1 MDPLIITLDGP
12 AGSGKSSIAR
22 SLAQRLGLEFLDT
35 GAMYRGITAQCLDDG
50 IDPRLSAAV
59 VEEFARDCT
68 IRFDWKTDPPRLFI
82 NNRDVTHRL
91 RDSDVTGCVSEV
103 AAISEVRRVLVQ
115 EQRHIGRLHPRLVTE
130 GRDQGSVVFPL
141 AQVKFF
147 LTASPQVRAARRA
160 QQLRD
165 AGRDADERQILQQI
179 VSRDQRDSSRKDGP
193 LIKPADAEE
202 IDTSSMSLEQVLD
215 LLEQRVRARM
225 KTEIPPPTPPFEGG
239 VKATAQRVE
248 MTR

>member
-12 AGSGKSSIAR
+12 AGSGKSSVAR
-22 SLAQRLGLEFLDT
+22 QLAKRLGVEFLDT

-50 IDPRLSAAV
+50 IDPRSHSQI
-59 VEEFARDCT
+59 VEEFARDCM

-130 GRDQGSVVFPL
+130 GRDQGSVVFPQ
-141 AQVKFF
+141 AQFKFF
-147 LTASPQVRAARRA
+147 ITASPQVRAMRRA
-160 QQLRD
+160 EQLRA
-165 AGRDADERQILQQI
+165 AGRDADERVILQQI
-179 VSRDQRDSSRKDGP
+179 VSRDERDSTRSEGP
-193 LIKPADAEE
+193 LIKPEDAIE
-202 IDTSSMSLEQVLD
+202 IDTSNMSLDQVLD
-215 LLEQRVRARM
+215 LLEQKVRAKVDRQPA
-225 KTEIPPPTPPFEGG
+225 ESLP
-239 VKATAQRVE
+239 
-248 MTR
+248 